1 MAPIDSRSTL
11 SWDEAR
17 FDARDVLTICTG
29 LIPDIHRLPEIYRV
43 LAYMTGGLVRM
54 NEFATAMLEC
64 QAYLLHDHPELA
76 RLRPPRDGSEEEIY
90 QWIEEHSISIGGTL
104 LVRRH

>member
-1 MAPIDSRSTL
+1 MAHLDHRKML

-29 LIPDIHRLPEIYRV
+29 LIPDIHRLPDIYRV
-43 LAYMTGGLVRM
+43 LAYMTGGTVRM
-54 NEFATAMLEC
+54 SEFGTAMLEC

-76 RLRPPRDGSEEEIY
+76 RLRPPRGASEEEVY
-90 QWIEEHSISIGGTL
+90 QWLEEHAIRIGGVL
-104 LVRRH
+104 PVRRH